1 MIAGASR
8 RGVFHGADPP
18 RMSTSTLR
26 FPVAVTFRRMP
37 LANRWVSE
45 RWEPV
50 AVEWESAPAPSA
62 PVRAGDGPTDPGWRF
77 GGQSLE
83 LHQSEAEGYY
93 LNITSP
99 EPKVFVMWRMADAGV
114 VPPILPVVV
123 TVSYNQAAR
132 MVDGGEQVDAV
143 PLPADILELMKPYVA
158 ENYRPEARSKV
169 RRNDPFRDDA
179 ERQQR
184 GPRR

>member
-1 MIAGASR
+1 
-8 RGVFHGADPP
+8 
-18 RMSTSTLR
+18 MSTSTLR
-26 FPVAVTFRRMP
+26 FPVAVTFRRTP
-37 LANRWVSE
+37 LANRWISE
-45 RWEPV
+45 RWEPIT
-50 AVEWESAPAPSA
+50 VEWESAPAPSEPIA
-62 PVRAGDGPTDPGWRF
+62 VGAVAAATCWRF

-83 LHQSEAEGYY
+83 LHRSEAEGYY
-93 LNITSP
+93 LNITAP

-114 VPPILPVVV
+114 VPPVHPVVV

-132 MVDGGEQVDAV
+132 MLDGGEQVDAV
-143 PLPADILELMKPYVA
+143 PLPADILEWMKPFVA
-158 ENYRPEARSKV
+158 EHYQPEARKKL